1 MTSLHE
7 KKTILANFEGFYYI
21 NDIILYEDPSRDIVN
36 LIANARFEIPTYVSN
51 DYNYVLGRFVRY
63 FNNESL
69 EEALCTGA
77 SIITNDPLFNN
88 LASLYVLSW
97 DENSKAYNG
106 NIATIDDM
114 TQFSFIYKGNSI
126 FISTVF
132 ELNNDENINKK
143 AGLVGTETYY
153 KTVPNNPSQQEI
165 EEFLSNPD
173 NCETIGLI
181 FEYIQK
187 FLLQLYN
194 LYQQGKIKEEI
205 PSKWFSDTI
214 ICQEQAK
221 ILNNNLLAFYVNV
234 NPDYYQTY
242 FKQNVD
248 IDNILKLYN

>member
-1 MTSLHE
+1 LGN
-7 KKTILANFEGFYYI
+7 I
-21 NDIILYEDPSRDIVN
+21 
-36 LIANARFEIPTYVSN
+36 RFEIPSYISH
-51 DYNYVLGRFVRY
+51 DYNYILGRCVQY
-63 FNNESL
+63 FNTESL
-69 EEALCTGA
+69 QEALCTGA
-77 SIITNDPLFNN
+77 SLETAPSIFNN
-88 LASLYVLSW
+88 KPYLYILSW

-106 NIATIDDM
+106 IIATVDDV

-132 ELNNDENINKK
+132 ELNNDQNINKK

-165 EEFLSNPD
+165 EKFLINPD

-205 PSKWFSDTI
+205 PSKWFSDTK
-214 ICQEQAK
+214 ICSEQAK
-221 ILNNNLLAFYVNV
+221 ILNDNLLVFYVNV
-234 NPDYYQTY
+234 NPGYFQTY

>member
-1 MTSLHE
+1 MGN
-7 KKTILANFEGFYYI
+7 I
-21 NDIILYEDPSRDIVN
+21 
-36 LIANARFEIPTYVSN
+36 RFEIPSYISH
-51 DYNYVLGRFVRY
+51 DYNYILGRCVQY
-63 FNNESL
+63 FNTESL
-69 EEALCTGA
+69 QEALCTGA
-77 SIITNDPLFNN
+77 SLETAPSIFNN
-88 LASLYVLSW
+88 KPYLYILSW

-106 NIATIDDM
+106 IIATVDDV

-132 ELNNDENINKK
+132 ELNNDQNINKK

-165 EEFLSNPD
+165 EKFLINPD

-205 PSKWFSDTI
+205 PSKWFSDTK
-214 ICQEQAK
+214 ICSEQAK
-221 ILNNNLLAFYVNV
+221 ILNDNLLVFYVNV
-234 NPDYYQTY
+234 NPGYFQTY

>member
-1 MTSLHE
+1 LGN
-7 KKTILANFEGFYYI
+7 I
-21 NDIILYEDPSRDIVN
+21 
-36 LIANARFEIPTYVSN
+36 RFEIPSYISN
-51 DYNYVLGRFVRY
+51 DYNYILGRCVQY
-63 FNNESL
+63 FNTESL
-69 EEALCTGA
+69 QEALCTGA
-77 SIITNDPLFNN
+77 SLETAPSIFNN
-88 LASLYVLSW
+88 KPYLYILSW

-106 NIATIDDM
+106 IIATVDDV

-132 ELNNDENINKK
+132 ELNNDQNINKK

-165 EEFLSNPD
+165 EKFLINPD

-205 PSKWFSDTI
+205 PSKWFSDTK
-214 ICQEQAK
+214 ICSEQAK
-221 ILNNNLLAFYVNV
+221 ILNDNLLVFYVNV
-234 NPDYYQTY
+234 NPGYFQTY

>member
-1 MTSLHE
+1 LGN
-7 KKTILANFEGFYYI
+7 I
-21 NDIILYEDPSRDIVN
+21 
-36 LIANARFEIPTYVSN
+36 RFEIPSYISH
-51 DYNYVLGRFVRY
+51 DYNYILGRCVQY
-63 FNNESL
+63 FNTESL
-69 EEALCTGA
+69 QEALCTGA
-77 SIITNDPLFNN
+77 SLETAPSIFNN
-88 LASLYVLSW
+88 KPYLYILSW

-106 NIATIDDM
+106 NIVATDDL

-132 ELNNDENINKK
+132 ELNNDQNINKK

-165 EEFLSNPD
+165 EKFLINPD

-205 PSKWFSDTI
+205 PSKWFSDTK
-214 ICQEQAK
+214 ICSEQAK
-221 ILNNNLLAFYVNV
+221 ILNDNLLVFYVNV
-234 NPDYYQTY
+234 NPGYFQTY